1 MNYVILLPIYE
12 DVDAAQILFEDIS
25 KHVQEDVF
33 IVAIDDGSVRQPV
46 DPKIISDAGLS
57 GVVIKLKR
65 NLGHQRAIAVGLS
78 YIANEMPD
86 ANCIIMDSDG
96 EDKPES
102 ITTMIEELQQN
113 DVDVIV
119 ASRKSRVETLKFK
132 TFYVLYKF
140 IFALLTGRQISFGNF
155 MALKPHAVKRLSV
168 MQELWIHVAS
178 SILVSRLRV
187 TSIPFH
193 RGERYKGQ
201 SKMNFG
207 GLLLHGFRALMVFA
221 EDVLVRVGV
230 LCFLVASL
238 TLTAI
243 FITIALKLTGFATPG
258 WFSVALGVLFIVL
271 LQTGALTLMTLM
283 LSGVMRGGSILV
295 DDYKQLIQEI
305 MQTKNKK
312 KRS

>member
-1 MNYVILLPIYE
+1 MKYVILLPIYE
-12 DVDAAQILFEDIS
+12 DVDAAKILFEDIK
-25 KHVQEDVF
+25 KHVQEDIF

-46 DPKIISDAGLS
+46 YPKIISDAGLI
-57 GVVIKLKR
+57 GIVIKLKR

-78 YIANEMPD
+78 YVANEMPD

-102 ITTMIEELQQN
+102 IPRMIDELQQN

-119 ASRKSRVETLKFK
+119 ATRKSRIETLKFK

-178 SILVSRLRV
+178 CILVSRLRV

-193 RGERYKGQ
+193 RGARYKGQ

-238 TLTAI
+238 TLAAI

-295 DDYKQLIQEI
+295 DDYKALIGSILRTQ
-305 MQTKNKK
+305 
-312 KRS
+312 RD